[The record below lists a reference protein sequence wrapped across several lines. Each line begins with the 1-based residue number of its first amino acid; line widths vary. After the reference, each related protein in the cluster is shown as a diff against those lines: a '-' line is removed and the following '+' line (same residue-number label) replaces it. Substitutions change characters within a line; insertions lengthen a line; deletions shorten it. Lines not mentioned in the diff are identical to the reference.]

1 MYQTRGAHTKS
12 AKLPVGTIIILQS
25 AREEVCS
32 RVGGKRDGEFESGR
46 KGKTVCSRVGGKW
59 RGERVEDGRGKRNR

>member
-1 MYQTRGAHTKS
+1 M
-12 AKLPVGTIIILQS
+12 
-25 AREEVCS
+25 CS

-59 RGERVEDGRGKRNR
+59 RGERGGDGRGKRNR